1 MKKIENK
8 YFRWYWNICENAKK
22 RKLPKE
28 TYTEKHHIY
37 PKSLYPEQT
46 DLVSLTAKEHY
57 IVHLL
62 LWRGFRY
69 EYGVSD
75 ERTRK
80 MACAF
85 TMMNRISKDNKGRK
99 NIDNSNE
106 YSFLR
111 IAYSEINV
119 NKIISTEIRKKL
131 SERAKLR
138 FSVPQNNPMYGKKH
152 SNETKKKISDNNKN
166 LFKDIDN
173 HPMYGKNHSD
183 ETKRKISEK
192 MKNKIPWN
200 KNKILKEKEVKQKDK
215 SNNFYK
221 KKTF

>member
-8 YFRWYWNICENAKK
+8 YFKWYWNICENA
-22 RKLPKE
+22 RGRELPKE
-28 TYTEKHHIY
+28 TYAEKHHVY
-37 PKSLYPEQT
+37 PKSLYPDQT

-85 TMMNRISKDNKGRK
+85 TMMNRISKNQQKRIK
-99 NIDNSNE
+99 NSNE

-111 IAYSEINV
+111 IAYKES
-119 NKIISTEIRKKL
+119 RL
-131 SERAKLR
+131 
-138 FSVPQNNPMYGKKH
+138 GKKH
-152 SNETKKKISDNNKN
+152 TIESKKKMCDSQ
-166 LFKDIDN
+166 L
-173 HPMYGKNHSD
+173 
-183 ETKRKISEK
+183 KRYKFPENSY
-192 MKNKIPWN
+192 W
-200 KNKILKEKEVKQKDK
+200 
-215 SNNFYK
+215 YK
-221 KKTF
+221 KKRTKETKTKISNSHKNK